1 MAACSKML
9 KRNNL
14 RSMSSYLCKSLYYGA
29 SGIGGR
35 ARLMAPSVNREDGG
49 IPKKVDSSIE
59 QQYHS
64 RGFEL
69 TAARKKAPP
78 TRTMRLS

>member
-1 MAACSKML
+1 
-9 KRNNL
+9 
-14 RSMSSYLCKSLYYGA
+14 
-29 SGIGGR
+29 
-35 ARLMAPSVNREDGG
+35 MAPSVNREDGG